1 MELVASAGNFIGVGK
16 VLVVTESKASSF
28 GVDVVDRVVALLVLL
43 ADTGGAVGV
52 GVLVAVVSEFVA
64 SVVMGCPRFTSKAQI
79 TVTAHTTDPPIRAAT
94 VNMHAFDLF
103 SKRFMLL
110 APHNGESA
118 LLVWLSEALS
128 RH

>member
-1 MELVASAGNFIGVGK
+1 MF
-16 VLVVTESKASSF
+16 F
-28 GVDVVDRVVALLVLL
+28 YVALLILL
-43 ADTGGAVGV
+43 ADTGAAVGE
-52 GVLVAVVSEFVA
+52 LVAVVTEFVA

-103 SKRFMLL
+103 SKKFMLL

-118 LLVWLSEALS
+118 LFSLVVRSIVQTLTNTKLQ
-128 RH
+128 